1 MKRKLSISFIITLF
15 MVNIIFVFQPAQAA
29 ENFQVESFPYSDMQ
43 IQVMPEFD
51 NPAGWNEDEPS
62 LLVGYY
68 GTIVNKSGNDYDGV
82 IEFPIPL
89 DTPDFQLYLAAEFQE
104 TDQPEVQLAYEI
116 DQEKGVVSWKPT
128 KPIKKDES
136 YQFVIEYYAN
146 PFTVA
151 EQKSFTF
158 HFEAES
164 IYEKIDVLFLAPFNS
179 EEFTVDKEGASI
191 SKSEYGEEIYQY
203 GFKDVKAGGV
213 YDFVITYK
221 KGDNKP
227 TLAVINSG
235 QIPNDDT
242 HAGVQS
248 GESATDSQGSG
259 SKNAPI
265 IDTIGAIIIGF
276 AIIIAGV
283 IVFLGFKKS
292 NKNNATIHH
301 QNGSASENL
310 DKSEQKKK
318 LRQQLLQGEI
328 DQQTYD
334 DEMKKLY

>member
-15 MVNIIFVFQPAQAA
+15 MVNFMFAFQPAQAA
-29 ENFQVESFPYSDMQ
+29 ENFPYSDMQ

-51 NPAGWNEDEPS
+51 NPTGWNEEQPS

-68 GTIVNKSGNDYDGV
+68 GTIVNKSGDDYDGV

-89 DTPDFQLYLAAEFQE
+89 DTPDFQLYLAAEFQAD
-104 TDQPEVQLAYEI
+104 DQPEVQLAYEI

-151 EQKSFTF
+151 EQKSFTYQ
-158 HFEAES
+158 FEAKS
-164 IYEKIDVLFLAPFNS
+164 VFEKIDVLFLAPFNS
-179 EEFTVDKEGASI
+179 EEFKINKEDASI

-203 GFKDVKAGGV
+203 GFKDVKVGDV
-213 YDFVITYK
+213 FDFAVSYK
-221 KGDNKP
+221 KKDNKP

-235 QIPNDDT
+235 QIPNDDA
-242 HAGVQS
+242 HSGVQS
-248 GESATDSQGSG
+248 GESAPNGQVSG
-259 SKNAPI
+259 DKNAPI
-265 IDTIGAIIIGF
+265 IDTIGAIIIGL
-276 AIIIAGV
+276 AIVIAGV
-283 IVFLGFKKS
+283 LVFLGFKTNK
-292 NKNNATIHH
+292 KNNSNTNH
-301 QNGSASENL
+301 QNGSASENF
-310 DKSEQKKK
+310 DKSVQKKK
-318 LRQQLLQGEI
+318 LRQMLLQGEI